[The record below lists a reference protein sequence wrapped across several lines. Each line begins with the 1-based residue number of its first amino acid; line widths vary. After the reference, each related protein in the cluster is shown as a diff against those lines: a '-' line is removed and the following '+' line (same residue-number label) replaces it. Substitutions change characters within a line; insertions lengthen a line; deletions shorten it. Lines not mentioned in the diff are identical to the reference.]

1 MRHRLIPTA
10 VLGLLCTFWFVDH
23 RVMSTKIA
31 TLNGTSEAQI
41 EILAQRVADL
51 ETIQRSATAKAD
63 SLAIVKAIN
72 DATSSIPA
80 KPASQLALKTMK
92 NVAVKAKI
100 TSIEGLLQ

>member
-23 RVMSTKIA
+23 RFMSTKIA
-31 TLNGTSEAQI
+31 TLNGTSESQI
-41 EILAQRVADL
+41 ERLAQRVADL

-63 SLAIVKAIN
+63 SLAIARTIN

-80 KPASQLALKTMK
+80 KPTSPLPLKVMK
-92 NVAVKAKI
+92 NVAVKARI